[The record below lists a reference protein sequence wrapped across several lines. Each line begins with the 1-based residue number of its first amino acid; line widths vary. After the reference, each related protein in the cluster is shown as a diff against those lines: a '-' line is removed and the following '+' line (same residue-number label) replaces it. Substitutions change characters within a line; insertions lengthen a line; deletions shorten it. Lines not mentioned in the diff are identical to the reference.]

1 MGYYIELENI
11 SLEQYRSK
19 LEKAY
24 LPPSRSILNER
35 LGERFAYFQKIGIA
49 NLVELMQLLKKKDR
63 LLELQKEECLSGDY
77 LKILLRELN
86 SMVPKPNKLKDFPG
100 LPDGVSDSL
109 EKIGIKNTF
118 KLYDRVLTPEK
129 RANLAKET
137 GIDAA
142 KILELTGLCDLSRI
156 KWVGV
161 TYATILYDL
170 GIVSVEKATKAD
182 PIELHKQINQLN
194 LERSI
199 FKGHIGLNDVRILV
213 EVAKEVPLEI
223 EY

>member
-1 MGYYIELENI
+1 MGYYIDLENI

-24 LPPSRSILNER
+24 LPPSRSILKEK
-35 LGERFAYFQKIGIA
+35 LAERFVYFQKNGVA
-49 NLVELMQLLKKKDR
+49 NLGELMQLLKKKEQ

-86 SMVPKPNKLKDFPG
+86 SMLPKPNKLSDFPG
-100 LPDGVSDSL
+100 LPVEVSDRL
-109 EKIGIKNTF
+109 EKIGIRNTL
-118 KLYDRVLTPEK
+118 KLYDRILTPEK

-194 LERSI
+194 QERSI

-213 EVAKEVPLEI
+213 EAAKEVPLEI

>member
-1 MGYYIELENI
+1 MGYYIDLENI

-24 LPPSRSILNER
+24 LPPSRSILKER

-49 NLVELMQLLKKKDR
+49 NLGELMQLLKKKDR
-63 LLELQKEECLSGDY
+63 LLELQKEECFSGDY

-86 SMVPKPNKLKDFPG
+86 SMLPKPNKLSDFPG

-109 EKIGIKNTF
+109 EKIGIRNTL

-142 KILELTGLCDLSRI
+142 QILELTGLCDLSRI

-161 TYATILYDL
+161 TYARILYDL

-182 PIELHKQINQLN
+182 PIELHKHINQLN
-194 LERSI
+194 QDRSI
-199 FKGHIGLNDVRILV
+199 FKGHIGLNDVCILV
-213 EVAKEVPLEI
+213 EAAKEVPLEI